1 MKALPKDK
9 KQRVKDAFKY
19 ALDVH
24 TLKWAFNER
33 PQDLAMF
40 KILYISKDAVKED
53 EVHLSLELILI
64 LSVCMQHFNVADEYL
79 ELMNT
84 LPN

>member
-1 MKALPKDK
+1 
-9 KQRVKDAFKY
+9 
-19 ALDVH
+19 
-24 TLKWAFNER
+24 
-33 PQDLAMF
+33 MF

-64 LSVCMQHFNVADEYL
+64 TSVCMQHFNVADEYL